1 MSKKAFVFD
10 TNFIIQ
16 NYNLN
21 DVVKNLNEKG
31 FVVYITQV
39 AIDERI
45 AQECIKQRAKYDKL
59 ESFKKEVEGFASI
72 TITEPYEKTEK
83 LYKEGMQKKYET
95 LFGANII
102 PFDRSEKN
110 FNRILQ
116 RAYMKVPPF
125 ITSGTDKG
133 FKDSLM
139 WLSILDFFSSN
150 GEDEVVFVS
159 NDNGFK
165 ENSERLCTEFRDTTS
180 KIIEIKD
187 NSYYK
192 TILDSDAVKKENVK
206 PNSLPDVS
214 QLRKRIRSVLE
225 SLCWCEVED
234 SWGQP
239 EFIRTFTLTEKV
251 DADYMEVIMN
261 GLKRDISTHLFD
273 ESVPAFNIFA
283 LDDRVVNGNANVS
296 VADMEA
302 ANKLFEEI
310 KEQYPEYIKQFYSTA
325 ANIFNESYIEPV
337 EVNDDDLPF

>member
-1 MSKKAFVFD
+1 MSNKAFVFD

-16 NYNLN
+16 NHNLN

-83 LYKEGMQKKYET
+83 LYREGMQKKYEA
-95 LFGANII
+95 LFGSNII

-110 FNRILQ
+110 FSRILQ
-116 RAYMKVPPF
+116 RAYMKTPPF

-139 WLSILDFFSSN
+139 WLSIIDFFSTK
-150 GEDEVVFVS
+150 GETEVVFVS

-165 ENSERLCTEFRDTTS
+165 ENFEVLCDEFRNATG
-180 KIIEIKD
+180 KNIEIKD
-187 NSYYK
+187 NAYYK
-192 TILDSDAVKKENVK
+192 SILDSDVVKKEKTK
-206 PNSLPDVS
+206 PNPLPDVS

-225 SLCWCEVED
+225 NLCWCEVED

-239 EFIRTFTLTEKV
+239 EYIRTFTLTEKV

-261 GLKRDISTHLFD
+261 GLKNDISTYLFD
-273 ESVPAFNIFA
+273 EAVPAFNIFA
-283 LDDRVVNGNANVS
+283 LDDRVINGNAKVAI
-296 VADMEA
+296 ADMEA

-310 KEQYPEYIKQFYSTA
+310 KEQYPEYMKQFYSTA
-325 ANIFNESYIEPV
+325 ANIFNENYIEPV
-337 EVNDDDLPF
+337 EINDNDLPF

>member
-251 DADYMEVIMN
+251 DADYMEAIMN

-325 ANIFNESYIEPV
+325 ANIFNEGYIEPV

>member
-251 DADYMEVIMN
+251 DADYMEAIMN

>member
-1 MSKKAFVFD
+1 VFD

-16 NYNLN
+16 NHNLN

-45 AQECIKQRAKYDKL
+45 AQECIKQRTKYDKL

-83 LYKEGMQKKYET
+83 LYREGMQKKYEA
-95 LFGANII
+95 LFGSNII

-110 FNRILQ
+110 FSRILQ
-116 RAYMKVPPF
+116 RAYMKTPPF

-139 WLSILDFFSSN
+139 WLSIIDFFSTK
-150 GEDEVVFVS
+150 GETEVVFVS

-165 ENSERLCTEFRDTTS
+165 ENFEVLCDEFRNATG
-180 KIIEIKD
+180 KNIEIKD
-187 NSYYK
+187 NAYYK
-192 TILDSDAVKKENVK
+192 SILDSDVVKKEKTK
-206 PNSLPDVS
+206 PNPLPDVS

-225 SLCWCEVED
+225 NLCWCEVED

-239 EFIRTFTLTEKV
+239 EYIRTFTLTEKV

-261 GLKRDISTHLFD
+261 GLKNDISTYLFD
-273 ESVPAFNIFA
+273 EAVPAFNIFA
-283 LDDRVVNGNANVS
+283 LDDRVINGNAKVAI
-296 VADMEA
+296 ADMEA

-310 KEQYPEYIKQFYSTA
+310 KEQYPEYMKQFYSTA
-325 ANIFNESYIEPV
+325 ANIFNENYIEPV
-337 EVNDDDLPF
+337 EINDNDLPF

>member
-192 TILDSDAVKKENVK
+192 TILDSDAVKKKTLSLILSQMLVSLENEFVPFLK
-206 PNSLPDVS
+206 VCAGAKLKIVGGNPN
-214 QLRKRIRSVLE
+214 
-225 SLCWCEVED
+225 
-234 SWGQP
+234 
-239 EFIRTFTLTEKV
+239 
-251 DADYMEVIMN
+251 
-261 GLKRDISTHLFD
+261 
-273 ESVPAFNIFA
+273 
-283 LDDRVVNGNANVS
+283 
-296 VADMEA
+296 
-302 ANKLFEEI
+302 LFE
-310 KEQYPEYIKQFYSTA
+310 
-325 ANIFNESYIEPV
+325 
-337 EVNDDDLPF
+337 LLH